1 MFICY
6 IFKKRFAFQRFSK
19 NRPFFRFSVSA
30 KAPHVPLLP
39 PFQAIPSPVISNQS
53 PPLLSISAFIL
64 FPQPKY
70 PGRSSASN
78 PESPVGSFLPAWVAW
93 RRG

>member
-19 NRPFFRFSVSA
+19 KRLMS
-30 KAPHVPLLP
+30 PLLL
-39 PFQAIPSPVISNQS
+39 PFQAIPSPIISNQS

-64 FPQPKY
+64 FPQPKF
-70 PGRSSASN
+70 PGRSSAST

>member
-19 NRPFFRFSVSA
+19 NRPFFSFQRFS
-30 KAPHVPLLP
+30 KAPHVPLLL
-39 PFQAIPSPVISNQS
+39 PFQAIPSPIISNQS

-64 FPQPKY
+64 FPQPKF